1 MRRAGAHV
9 IWFGSGSG
17 RRRKVLVSLNWRS
30 LWQPFARKIS
40 WRVTFYLLLALV
52 LLSLFTFLVIR
63 RTAAQIELTGTQ
75 SLIMQGELLTDLYA
89 SSEDVR
95 IAVLAAQYSNNEAT
109 PGAAQAGQKQFL
121 ARAVADLFRQPDVLY
136 VVFYNLK
143 GQRLFESGTRGF
155 HPSDFSLPAPV
166 GQQVLSGFMMSKN
179 GVPAMDVLRP
189 IKLGRLKQ
197 AEESAPDNQVGWIR
211 IGLSPA
217 RHFALVSYV
226 NNIGYFIIGFL
237 FILIIGTGY
246 FLQRTITR
254 PIIRIA
260 AEAKRIGQED
270 GAGKIVVRSEDE
282 LAVLAQAFNEMALN
296 TRQQIAHTKLLVDS
310 LTETIGLITK
320 TTNDI
325 YAISAQ
331 QSSGATEQAAS
342 VYQASST
349 SKEIAASATR
359 IADTAEE
366 MAGYSRQTSSACDVG
381 KVELNNAVYQVNDVT
396 EKVELVAVRMVELGE
411 KSQKIS
417 GIIDIINEISEQTN
431 LLSLNAA
438 IEAAGAGEGGKRF
451 SVVAQE
457 IRRLAGRTLDAT
469 LVVRQLVEEIQSATN
484 TTVMVTEQSMKSSR
498 EATQCIDRMNQSFQ
512 NILELV
518 EQALKASTEI
528 TLSTRQQTTACEQ
541 MVSTIME
548 VSEVASE
555 VEKGAKETE
564 QALSR
569 LRELSADLKTLAQ
582 AALSGEL

>member
-1 MRRAGAHV
+1 MG
-9 IWFGSGSG
+9 
-17 RRRKVLVSLNWRS
+17 
-30 LWQPFARKIS
+30 
-40 WRVTFYLLLALV
+40 ALV
-52 LLSLFTFLVIR
+52 ALTLFTTLLINL
-63 RTAAQIELTGTQ
+63 TARQIENTGAQ
-75 SLIMQGELLTDLYA
+75 SLIMQGELLTDLLA

-95 IAVLAAQYSNNEAT
+95 IAVLA
-109 PGAAQAGQKQFL
+109 GQKEFL
-121 ARAVADLFRQPDVLY
+121 TKASAEIFRQPDVLY
-136 VVFYNLK
+136 IVFYNLAGK
-143 GQRLFESGTRGF
+143 KIYENGTRGF
-155 HPSDFSLPAPV
+155 HPTDFNLGAPS
-166 GQQVLSGFMMSKN
+166 GQEVKSGFQVSQN
-179 GVPAMDVLRP
+179 GFRAMDVVRP
-189 IKLGRLKQ
+189 IKLGRLKT
-197 AEESAPDNQVGWIR
+197 AEESTKDNQVGWIR
-211 IGLSPA
+211 IGLSPT
-217 RHFALVSYV
+217 RHFELITYV
-226 NNIGYFIIGFL
+226 HYIGYSMIGFL
-237 FILIIGTGY
+237 FLLILAIGY
-246 FLQRTITR
+246 FLHGAITK
-254 PIIRIA
+254 PIIQIA
-260 AEAKRIGQED
+260 TEAKKIGNAD
-270 GAGKIVVRSEDE
+270 GMGKLEIRSSDE
-282 LAVLAQAFNEMALN
+282 LGILAQAFNEMALH
-296 TRQQIAHTKLLVDS
+296 TRQQISHTKLLVDS

-396 EKVELVAVRMVELGE
+396 EKVEQVAVRMVELGE

-469 LVVRQLVEEIQSATN
+469 QVVRQLVEEIQSATN